1 MLSAEERRRLDEI
14 ERLLQQNDPA
24 FVVRM
29 RTGRAPKKRW
39 PLAALVILVLGAVVP
54 VWLVGGWQAGLI
66 AAVVVAFLGLIV
78 AGYRRVRRRRTPPPA
93 PPIPPPP
100 PPWLR
105 H

>member
-24 FVVRM
+24 FVIRM
-29 RTGRAPKKRW
+29 RTGRPTQKRW
-39 PLAALVILVLGAVVP
+39 PAAAIVVLVLGAVLP
-54 VWLVGGWQAGLI
+54 VWLVGGWRAGLI
-66 AAVVVAFLGLIV
+66 AMVVVGFAALIV
-78 AGYRRVRRRRTPPPA
+78 AAYRRGRRRRTPPA

-105 H
+105 Y